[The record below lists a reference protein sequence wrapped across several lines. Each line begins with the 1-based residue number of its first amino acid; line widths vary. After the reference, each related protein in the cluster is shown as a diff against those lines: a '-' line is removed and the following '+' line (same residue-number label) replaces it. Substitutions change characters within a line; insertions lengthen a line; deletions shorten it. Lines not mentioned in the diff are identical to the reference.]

1 MKASDCTVDILMGPT
16 ASGKTALAIA
26 SAQRVPTVII
36 NADAMQMY
44 DGLRI
49 ISARP
54 NMDEMAAAEHV
65 MYGVWDAYTH
75 GSAQAWLEQAAAWI
89 RSVWDAGKRP
99 LLVGGTGMYIRAL
112 MQGFSPVSPVPP
124 EVRAGVAALLQ
135 AEGTEGLRRAL
146 MAEDAAMAARLE
158 AGDTQ
163 RMARALEVV
172 RASGK
177 SLAVWQAM
185 APVVPLPQAQ
195 FTVYA
200 LMPERQALY
209 ARINARFAMMMDAGA
224 LEEARKVQHMPR
236 HLPMMQ
242 AVGLPELLAHVEG
255 AIGYEEAVMLAQQ
268 HTRNYA
274 KRQLTWIRNQCP
286 DARDA
291 MELCR

>member
-26 SAQRVPTVII
+26 AAQRVPTVII

-44 DGLRI
+44 DGLQI

-54 NMDEMAAAEHV
+54 STDELAAAEHAL
-65 MYGVWDAYTH
+65 YGVWDAHTH
-75 GSAQAWLEQAAAWI
+75 GSAQAWLTLAAAQI

-112 MQGFSPVSPVPP
+112 MQGFSPVPPVPQA
-124 EVRAGVAALLQ
+124 VRAEVAALVE
-135 AEGTEGLRRAL
+135 AEGTEGLRQVL
-146 MAEDAAMAARLE
+146 MVEDAVMAARLE

-185 APVVPLPQAQ
+185 APVAPLPDAM

-209 ARINARFAMMMDAGA
+209 ARIDARFEAMMQAGA
-224 LEEARKVQHMPR
+224 LEEARAVQYLPR
-236 HLPMMQ
+236 QLPMMQ
-242 AVGLPELLAHVEG
+242 AVGLPELLAYVDGMMSRED
-255 AIGYEEAVMLAQQ
+255 AVKQAQQ

-274 KRQLTWIRNQCP
+274 KRQMTWIRNQCP
-286 DARDA
+286 HARDA
-291 MELCR
+291 RELCN